1 MIAKR
6 IMSPQGG
13 AGYQRLAGYVLSV
26 KREHQPADPAS
37 WTRLNAYILDAEH
50 QGEKVAWARATNCQ
64 TDDPG
69 WAVKEVLA
77 TQARN
82 TRSRG
87 DKSYHLV
94 VSFPDGEKPTRDQ
107 IEDIEDRLC
116 AALGFEEHQRVSAV
130 HQNTDNWHVHIAI
143 NKVHPRTFRNTEP
156 FRDHYRLQEACA
168 ELEIRHGLTR
178 EPHTTE
184 PEQGRGRGQKV
195 RGRAADFE
203 AHQGGGSFL
212 RWVREEV
219 TAALLTARDSGK
231 GWHELHRVAAR
242 FDLEIKP
249 RGAGLVI
256 GHRSDPRL
264 HIRASDADRGLSM
277 KGLTGALGPYERPG
291 PAAEPAQHTYAR
303 PARQGSLYE
312 AFKQERDAAWAA
324 REAALK
330 ALRQQHLAYSYR
342 LKGYYRQ
349 RFRQERLT
357 GLHGFLKRDSFRHI
371 VDQQAHDRA
380 KRVRREADERR
391 QLRAR
396 HPIPIWQDYLE
407 SQAAKGNE
415 AALTALR
422 ERIQRRTRM
431 EAQLLQAEDAGEAR
445 QIVYQHLRPTARRD
459 GRVIYRVAD
468 GGVVSDGARAVRVS
482 QVTAGA
488 AFLALSLAA
497 DRFGHR
503 PLVVQGTSEFCTQV
517 ATLAGIERLNVTFA
531 DGALERQR
539 VSAQSDRANVAQHD
553 HRGVH
558 RVYHREDTRGERDH
572 GR

>member
-1 MIAKR
+1 VIAKR

-13 AGYQRLAGYVLSV
+13 AGYRRLAGYVLNV

-37 WTRLNAYILDAEH
+37 WTRLNAYILDTEH

-69 WAVKEVLA
+69 WAVKEILA

-82 TRSRG
+82 TRSRA

-94 VSFPDGEKPTRDQ
+94 VSFPDGEKPTREQ

-116 AALGFEEHQRVSAV
+116 AALGFEEHQRISAI
-130 HQNTDNWHVHIAI
+130 HQNTDNWHAHIAI
-143 NKVHPRTFRNTEP
+143 NKVHPRTFRNIEP
-156 FRDHYRLQEACA
+156 FRDHYRLQEVCA

-184 PEQGRGRGQKV
+184 PEQGRGRGPRV

-203 AHQGGGSFL
+203 AQQGRDSFL
-212 RWVREEV
+212 RWVREEAA
-219 TAALLTARDSGK
+219 AALLAARDSGK

-242 FDLEIKP
+242 HDLEIKP

-256 GHRSDPRL
+256 GHRSDPRV
-264 HIRASDADRGLSM
+264 HIKASDVDRGLSM
-277 KGLTGALGPYERPG
+277 RALTGALGPYERLG
-291 PAAEPAQHTYAR
+291 PAEPAQRSYAR
-303 PARQGSLYE
+303 PARTGSLYE

-330 ALRQQHLAYSYR
+330 ALRQQHLAYSHR
-342 LKGYYRQ
+342 LKAYYRQ

-357 GLHGFLKRDSFRHI
+357 GLHGFLKRDAFQHI
-371 VDQQAHDRA
+371 ADQQAQDRA
-380 KRVRREADERR
+380 EQVRLEADERR
-391 QLRAR
+391 QVRAR
-396 HPIPIWQDYLE
+396 HPIPIWQAYLE
-407 SQAAKGNE
+407 TEAAKGNE

-422 ERIQRRTRM
+422 GRMQRRTQM
-431 EAQLLQAEDAGEAR
+431 EAPLLQAEDAGEAR
-445 QIVYQHLRPTARRD
+445 QIVYQHLRPTVRRD

-468 GGVVSDGARAVRVS
+468 GGAVSDDARAVRVS

-503 PLVVQGTSEFCTQV
+503 PLVVQGTSEFRTQV

-531 DGALERQR
+531 DGALEQQR
-539 VSAQSDRANVAQHD
+539 VSARSDRGNVVQHD
-553 HRGVH
+553 HRGA
-558 RVYHREDTRGERDH
+558 RRIYDKTDTINERDH
-572 GR
+572 SR

>member
-13 AGYQRLAGYVLSV
+13 AGYQRLAGYVLNV

-37 WTRLNAYILDAEH
+37 WTRLNAYILDTEH
-50 QGEKVAWARATNCQ
+50 QGEKVAWAHATNCQ

-69 WAVKEVLA
+69 WAVKEILA

-82 TRSRG
+82 KRSRS

-94 VSFPDGEKPTRDQ
+94 VSFPDGEKPTRAQ

-116 AALGFEEHQRVSAV
+116 AALGYEEHQRVSAV

-143 NKVHPRTFRNTEP
+143 SKVHPRTFRNIEP
-156 FRDHYRLQEACA
+156 FRDHYRLQDACDD
-168 ELEIRHGLTR
+168 LEIRHGLTR

-203 AHQGGGSFL
+203 AQRGGRSFL

-219 TAALLTARDSGK
+219 TAALLAARDSGK

-242 FDLEIKP
+242 YDLEIKP

-256 GHRSDPRL
+256 GHRSDSHL
-264 HIRASDADRGLSM
+264 HIKASDADRGLSL
-277 KGLTGALGPYERPG
+277 KALTDALGPYERPG
-291 PAAEPAQHTYAR
+291 PAAEPAQHGYAR
-303 PARQGSLYE
+303 PARTGSLYE
-312 AFKQERDAAWAA
+312 AFKQERDAASAA

-330 ALRQQHLAYSYR
+330 SLRQQHLAYSHR
-342 LKGYYRQ
+342 LKVYYRQ

-357 GLHGFLKRDSFRHI
+357 GLHGFLKRDSVQHI
-371 VDQQAHDRA
+371 ADQQAKDRGE
-380 KRVRREADERR
+380 RVQREADERR
-391 QLRAR
+391 QVRAR
-396 HPIPIWQDYLE
+396 HPIPLWQAYLE
-407 SQAAKGNE
+407 TEAANGNE
-415 AALTALR
+415 VALTALR

-431 EAQLLQAEDAGEAR
+431 EAQLLHAEDASEAR
-445 QIVYQHLRPTARRD
+445 QIVYQHLRPTVRRD

-468 GGVVSDGARAVRVS
+468 GGAVSDDARAVRVT

-497 DRFGHR
+497 DRFGNR
-503 PLVVQGTSEFCTQV
+503 PLVVQGTSEFRTQV

-531 DGALERQR
+531 EGALERQR
-539 VSAQSDRANVAQHD
+539 VSARSDRANVAQQD
-553 HRGVH
+553 HQGMH
-558 RVYHREDTRGERDH
+558 RIYDKTDTVSERDH